1 LGFLFLLQ
9 KDLTS
14 SSFVYLRDSP
24 CEHMNRATSCN
35 TLPGLDCLPRI
46 HFFWMANFRYLSSET
61 GIIRGSDTPCRNL
74 PDRLRVP
81 VNDATELCFAGRIQC
96 AEVLNCISSASICNS
111 RVLTSRFCTTT
122 TYHHNRL
129 SQPTTT
135 TDYHIL
141 PLRPTTTTITIL
153 ATILILEL
161 KTLSD
166 KPAHQKTSNAIA

>member
-1 LGFLFLLQ
+1 VQHTTWARPIACPGF
-9 KDLTS
+9 
-14 SSFVYLRDSP
+14 
-24 CEHMNRATSCN
+24 
-35 TLPGLDCLPRI
+35 I
-46 HFFWMANFRYLSSET
+46 FFWMANSRYLSSET

-81 VNDATELCFAGRIQC
+81 LSDTRELCFARRIQC

-141 PLRPTTTTITIL
+141 PLRSTTTTIIIL

-166 KPAHQKTSNAIA
+166 KPAHKKPQTLLSD